1 VGYEDLQGIRVDV
14 AGGVAWATVDFPPMN
29 LWGGELG
36 AELAGLIHTV
46 ERDGAVRVLVL
57 ASADPDF
64 FIAHGDVEGILKI
77 PREPAPPLT
86 QPNVAIALADRLR
99 TMPKATIAMVAGTAR
114 GGGSELAL
122 SCDLRYAG
130 RSARLGQPEVPLGII
145 PGAGGTQRLS
155 RLVGRARALEII
167 LTGADYTADEAAA
180 LGWVNRVLP
189 DDELEPF
196 VRRIARRIAA
206 MPASS
211 IGAAKRAVDAA
222 WPDPGPGFATEGT
235 LFHETLLDD
244 EAPRRMQRFL
254 DLGGQTRT
262 VERED
267 IGSLIDQLA
276 DNPEASPR
284 G

>member
-1 VGYEDLQGIRVDV
+1 MAYDGLEGIRVEVD
-14 AGGVAWATVDFPPMN
+14 GGVAWATIDFPPMN
-29 LWGGELG
+29 LWGGALG
-36 AELAGLIHTV
+36 AQLAGLIHTV
-46 ERDGAVRVLVL
+46 ERDDGVRVLVL

-64 FIAHGDVEGILKI
+64 FVAHGDVEGILKI
-77 PREPAPPLT
+77 PRQPAPPLAE
-86 QPNVAIALADRLR
+86 PNVAIALADRLR

-130 RSARLGQPEVPLGII
+130 HSARLGQPEVPLGII
-145 PGAGGTQRLS
+145 PGAGATQRLS

-167 LTGADYTADEAAA
+167 LTGADYSAEEAAA

-189 DDELEPF
+189 DDELEGF
-196 VRRIARRIAA
+196 VRRIAGRIAA
-206 MPASS
+206 MPASA

-222 WPDPGPGFATEGT
+222 WPDPAPGFAVEGT

-254 DLGGQTRT
+254 DLGGQTRA

-267 IGSLIDQLA
+267 IAAVIDQLG
-276 DNPEASPR
+276 EV
-284 G
+284 

>member
-1 VGYEDLQGIRVDV
+1 MAGTRGYEQLRAIRVEV
-14 AGGVAWATVDFPPMN
+14 ADGVAWATIDFPPMN

-36 AELAGLIHTV
+36 TELFTLIHAV
-46 ERDGAVRVLVL
+46 ERDADVRVLVL

-64 FIAHGDVEGILKI
+64 FVAHGDVEGILRI
-77 PREPAPPLT
+77 PREPAEPLT
-86 QPNVAIALADRLR
+86 APNVAIVLADRLR

-114 GGGSELAL
+114 GGGSEIAL

-167 LTGADYTADEAAA
+167 LTGDDYTAEEAAA
-180 LGWVNRVLP
+180 LGWVNRVVP
-189 DDELEPF
+189 DDELEPY
-196 VRRIARRIAA
+196 VRRTALRIAS

-211 IGAAKRAVDAA
+211 IAAAKKAVDAA
-222 WPDPGPGFATEGT
+222 WPDPTPGFATEGT
-235 LFHETLLDD
+235 LFHDALLDD

-254 DLGGQTRT
+254 DLGGQTRD
-262 VERED
+262 VERREL
-267 IGSLIDQLA
+267 GPLIDQLG
-276 DNPEASPR
+276 ES
-284 G
+284 

>member
-1 VGYEDLQGIRVDV
+1 MGYENLSAIRVDV
-14 AGGVAWATVDFPPMN
+14 TDGVAWATIDFPPMN

-36 AELAGLIHTV
+36 AEIAGLIHAV
-46 ERDGAVRVLVL
+46 ERDDDVRVLVL

-64 FIAHGDVEGILKI
+64 FVAHGDVTGILRI
-77 PREPAPPLT
+77 PREPAAPLT
-86 QPNVAIALADRLR
+86 EPNVAIALADRLR

-130 RSARLGQPEVPLGII
+130 RSARLGQPEVALGII

-167 LTGADYTADEAAA
+167 LTGDDYSAEEAAA
-180 LGWVNRVLP
+180 LGWVNRVL
-189 DDELEPF
+189 DDAELEPF
-196 VRRIARRIAA
+196 VRRIAGRIAA
-206 MPASS
+206 MPAES

-222 WPDPGPGFATEGT
+222 WPDPAPGFAAEGT
-235 LFHETLLDD
+235 LFHETLLGG

-254 DLGGQTRT
+254 DLGGQTRE

-267 IGSLIDQLA
+267 LGPLIDRLA
-276 DNPEASPR
+276 TDD
-284 G
+284 